1 MAADKAT
8 VNVSASVLPDDVR
21 MSVGG
26 TITHEIADGAGDVS
40 KWVHYAIDIDTS
52 SEVILPADIGYLNGS
67 SVSGLSPTRTASGDK
82 IEFLVLKHSGFRS
95 DGTTA
100 SASTEVVHF
109 NFTDSTAG
117 AAATGNLQLNPGEV
131 LWGRMSGTPDT
142 ADLTALS
149 VGNDVKL
156 LVYAILDDA

>member
-1 MAADKAT
+1 MAVDKAT

-67 SVSGLSPTRTASGDK
+67 SVSGLIPTRTAIGDK
-82 IEFLVLKHSGFRS
+82 IEFLVLY
-95 DGTTA
+95 
-100 SASTEVVHF
+100 
-109 NFTDSTAG
+109 
-117 AAATGNLQLNPGEV
+117 QLLYV
-131 LWGRMSGTPDT
+131 R
-142 ADLTALS
+142 
-149 VGNDVKL
+149 
-156 LVYAILDDA
+156 Y